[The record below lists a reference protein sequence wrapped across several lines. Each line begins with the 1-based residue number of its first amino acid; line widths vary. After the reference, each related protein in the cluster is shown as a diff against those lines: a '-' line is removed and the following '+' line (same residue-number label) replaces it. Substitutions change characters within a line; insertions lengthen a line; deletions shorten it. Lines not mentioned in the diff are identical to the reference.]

1 MAGFSG
7 TEAPGDKPGAD
18 FTCDVLVVGT
28 GPGGMAATA
37 AAAATGASVHVIEA
51 LDAIGGNAVW
61 STGYMAFVGSRAQ
74 AEAGI
79 RDSAEAFLADAQHSI
94 SLLGDRY
101 PMIADPV
108 LMRLFAEHSAATYD
122 DLIARGVRFSRFIPR
137 PLQHRTD
144 RMLAV
149 EDMMAFRRAFE
160 PDFARPNVTLHLN
173 TSARRLVTEGGS
185 VTGLIAED
193 ATGQTRHWKARKG
206 VVLATGGFQANPEL
220 RARHVPGYLAR
231 APYLG
236 VDTCRGDGH
245 LMAGAVGA
253 DLINMAQVLP
263 LVIVSSSLVEDCIAV
278 TREGRRFH
286 DEAGP
291 YERRVEALQAQPGRE
306 AWYIIDGE
314 TLRRKAQLVAQM
326 PRPGV
331 SAPDLATLA
340 SRIGADPAGLAASVA
355 GWNAFLAGTGAKDPD
370 FGRVILPE
378 GRRPISKRPFHALP
392 MVVGSNFVAG
402 GLRVTA
408 AMQAVDV
415 FGAAIPGLYA
425 AGDAVG
431 GLNPTAEL
439 GGMRLCG
446 GFTLGRIAGTSAA
459 HGRSAPVEGPRL
471 QGAHLPGMVGTRVAL
486 QNIPGDGSQ

>member
-1 MAGFSG
+1 MTIRPHAEQASG
-7 TEAPGDKPGAD
+7 VSPDAD
-18 FTCDVLVVGT
+18 LACDVLVVGT
-28 GPGGMAATA
+28 GPGGMAAVA
-37 AAAATGASVHVIEA
+37 AAAGTGAEVHAVES
-51 LDAIGGNAVW
+51 LDAIGGNSVW

-79 RDSAEAFLADAQHSI
+79 VDSVERFVEDAEHSI
-94 SLLGDRY
+94 GLLRDRY

-108 LMRLFAEHSAATYD
+108 LVRLFAEHSAATYD
-122 DLIARGVRFSRFIPR
+122 DLTRRGIRFSRFIPR

-149 EDMMAFRRAFE
+149 EDMSAFRPAFA
-160 PDFARPNVTLHLN
+160 PDFGRPNVRLFLN
-173 TSARRLVTEGGS
+173 TTAQRLTTDGGRVTGLVARDAAGSARRWS
-185 VTGLIAED
+185 V
-193 ATGQTRHWKARKG
+193 RKG

-278 TREGRRFH
+278 NRAGRRFH

-291 YERRVEALQAQPGRE
+291 YERRVDALQSQPGRE
-306 AWYIIDGE
+306 AWYIFDDP
-314 TLRRKAQLVAQM
+314 TDRRKRQLVAQM

-340 SRIGADPAGLAASVA
+340 GMIGADPQGLAASVRD
-355 GWNAFLAGTGAKDPD
+355 WNAFLAGTGDREPG

-378 GRRPISKRPFHALP
+378 GRRPIVAAPFHAVP

-402 GLRVTA
+402 GLRVNA
-408 AMQAVDV
+408 AMQAIDV
-415 FGAAIPGLYA
+415 FGQPIDGLYA
-425 AGDAVG
+425 AGDTLG

-446 GFTLGRIAGTSAA
+446 GFTLGRLAGESAA
-459 HGRSAPVEGPRL
+459 RGASAPVEGPAL
-471 QGAHLPGMVGTRVAL
+471 QGAYLPSMIGTRIAL
-486 QNIPGDGSQ
+486 VDIRDG